1 MEKAGVSTVTQKN
14 TKKGLDSEAVLS
26 LAPQILELL
35 KGVNQLELENF
46 SMEIGD
52 LDLFIPSTGISV
64 PSTAPKS
71 AGATTP
77 VRPSALIHE
86 HFLPHIT
93 EYPGKIREVTL
104 GATRA
109 QGGSRS
115 GTVTIGGATTP
126 AYADQV
132 RLPPHRPAI
141 SLDVF
146 DMPVSLPMVLKENVA
161 EVMDQPA
168 EWAKMN
174 VKKFGAD
181 IITIHLMST
190 DPLLRN
196 ASIATAVKT
205 VEEVLQAVDVP
216 VIIGGCGD
224 PKKDAAVFTA
234 ISDMAAGERLLLNS
248 VTLDMAEQKTLGSV
262 ATSAK
267 KNDHVLLAFTGLELN
282 NAKELNRRLYEYIP
296 PEQIVMDLTTVALGY
311 GLEYSFTIHERARY
325 AALMGDAELAHPV
338 ISAATNAWAARE
350 AWMKMPPEYGTRE
363 LRGPIWETVNAVTL
377 LLAGID
383 LFLMMHPA
391 AVLTLKDVIARL
403 EKPPASLHEP
413 VADWVGVRL

>member
-1 MEKAGVSTVTQKN
+1 MTQKN
-14 TKKGLDSEAVLS
+14 NKAGRDNETILN

-52 LDLFIPSTGISV
+52 LDLFIPSFGPAV
-64 PSTAPKS
+64 PAMAPVPATAHAPARPTS
-71 AGATTP
+71 LIRESYNP
-77 VRPSALIHE
+77 VM
-86 HFLPHIT
+86 T

-104 GATRA
+104 GATKA
-109 QGGSRS
+109 EGGSRAS
-115 GTVTIGGATTP
+115 TVTIGGATTP
-126 AYADQV
+126 AYADRV
-132 RLPPHRPAI
+132 RLPPHRPVIA
-141 SLDVF
+141 LDVF
-146 DMPVSLPMVLKENVA
+146 DMPVSLPTVLKENVA
-161 EVMDQPA
+161 EVMDNPA

-181 IITIHLMST
+181 VVTIHLMST
-190 DPLLRN
+190 DPLFRD
-196 ASIATAVKT
+196 ASPADAVRT
-205 VEEVLQAVDVP
+205 VEEILQAVDVP
-216 VIIGGCGD
+216 IIVGGCGD

-267 KNDHVLLAFTGLELN
+267 KNGHVLLAFTGLELN

-325 AALMGDAELAHPV
+325 AALMGDTELAHPV

-350 AWMKMPPEYGTRE
+350 AWMKMPPEYGSRE
-363 LRGPIWETVNAVTL
+363 LRGPIWETVNAITL

-391 AVLTLKDVIARL
+391 AVLTLKDVISRL
-403 EKPPASLHEP
+403 DKSSGPLHEP

>member
-1 MEKAGVSTVTQKN
+1 MTQKN
-14 TKKGLDSEAVLS
+14 TKPGLNNDMVLN

-52 LDLFIPSTGISV
+52 LDLFIPSSGFCV
-64 PSTAPKS
+64 PSPHPAAAGSPPPSKPSSLIRETYVPPTA
-71 AGATTP
+71 G
-77 VRPSALIHE
+77 
-86 HFLPHIT
+86 
-93 EYPGKIREVTL
+93 YPGKVREVTL

-109 QGGSRS
+109 NGGSRAS
-115 GTVTIGGATTP
+115 SITIGGATTP
-126 AYADQV
+126 AYADLLH
-132 RLPPHRPAI
+132 LPPHRPVIA
-141 SLDVF
+141 LDVF
-146 DMPVSLPMVLKENVA
+146 DMPVSLPMVLRENVA
-161 EVMDQPA
+161 DVMDNPA

-174 VKKFGAD
+174 VRKFGAD
-181 IITIHLMST
+181 VVTIHLMST
-190 DPLLRN
+190 DPLFRD
-196 ASIATAVKT
+196 ASPAAAVKT
-205 VEEVLQAVDVP
+205 VEEILQAVDVP
-216 VIIGGCGD
+216 LIIGGCGD

-234 ISDMAAGERLLLNS
+234 ISEMAAGERLLLNS
-248 VTLDMAEQKTLGSV
+248 VTLDMAEQKTLSGV
-262 ATSAK
+262 ATAAK
-267 KNDHVLLAFTGLELN
+267 ENGHVLLAFTGLELN

-296 PEQIVMDLTTVALGY
+296 PEQVVMDLTTVALGY

-350 AWMKMPPEYGTRE
+350 AWMKMPAEYGSRE
-363 LRGPIWETVNAVTL
+363 LRGPIWETINAVTL

-403 EKPPASLHEP
+403 ENTPSAPPEA
-413 VADWVGVRL
+413 VADWAGVRL